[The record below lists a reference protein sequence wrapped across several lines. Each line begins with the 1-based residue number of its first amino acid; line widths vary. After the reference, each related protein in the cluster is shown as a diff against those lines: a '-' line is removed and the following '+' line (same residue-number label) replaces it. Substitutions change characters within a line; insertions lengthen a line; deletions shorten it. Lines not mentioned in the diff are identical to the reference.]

1 MQKIKT
7 VIVDDEEF
15 AVIDIKE
22 ELAAY
27 PNVEIMDTFSD
38 GAAGVQGINSLKPD
52 LVFVDIEMPEL
63 NGFEMLGQLC
73 YSPVVIFCTGF
84 SKYAIDGYAYEPT
97 DFLLKPV
104 KRQRFQAAM
113 EKAFKDIERRNL
125 ENRLLRQKQQ
135 VGYILLD
142 YRDLHGESRKVCV
155 WPEDIVYI
163 NPQENNA
170 NYIEYHLAD
179 DSVHVV
185 KKTLKIALEELD
197 GKGFLQVHRSY
208 VVNQSRISEL
218 YKNETLILNGNS
230 NFEIPVSRGYKKT
243 VKNFLKEQSG

>member
-1 MQKIKT
+1 MQKIQT

-15 AVIDIKE
+15 AIIDLKE
-22 ELAAY
+22 ELMTY
-27 PNVEIMDTFSD
+27 PNIEIIGTFSD
-38 GAAGVQGINSLKPD
+38 GVQGVKGINSLKPN

-63 NGFEMLGQLC
+63 NGFEMLGRLS

-84 SKYAIDGYAYEPT
+84 SKYAIEGYEYEPT
-97 DFLLKPV
+97 DFLLKPI
-104 KRQRFQAAM
+104 KRQRFQTAM
-113 EKAFKDIERRNL
+113 EKAFKDIERLDL

-155 WPEDIVYI
+155 WPEDIIYI

-170 NYIEYHLAD
+170 NYIEYHLTD

-185 KKTLKIALEELD
+185 KKPLKKAVEELD
-197 GKGFLQVHRSY
+197 DKNFLQVHRSY
-208 VVNQSRISEL
+208 VVNRSKISEL
-218 YKNETLILNGNS
+218 YKNETLILHGNQKI
-230 NFEIPVSRGYKKT
+230 EIPVSRGYRKV
-243 VKNFLKEQSG
+243 VKNILKQPR